1 MNLARLFPEQGQSA
15 WLDNLRRDSLVDG
28 SLQRAITA
36 GIRGLTSNPTIF
48 QKAITGSTLYDEQLP
63 MLYLEGFPSKMR
75 TGSS

>member
-48 QKAITGSTLYDEQLP
+48 QKAITGSTLYD
-63 MLYLEGFPSKMR
+63 
-75 TGSS
+75 